1 MKSRRFFRN
10 VFLPALIPLFLVSLG
25 RAWGLPTTIDLI
37 AISLLI
43 TSSWLY
49 LRRLNSYWGYTDDVA
64 AEMRRLRRLVWLVLP
79 LIPLNFI
86 FLWLIV
92 HSPPGAMV
100 WIYLAVGTT
109 VLFVLLTLFL
119 QIVRFSAD
127 IKLSRIRVIIGLL
140 AAAAVIFQSWPG
152 GLQFL
157 VFFLLAVW
165 IFNFEVFS
173 SISFGQK
180 ITFALA
186 CLIGLIFLSI
196 LNFQSSPVAEL
207 DALVL
212 GIYPAGSRFADS
224 LNYLLSGL
232 LPFLPDLITG
242 MKRILLALFI
252 VLPVK
257 ILLRPIA
264 DWLRFSLRIRT
275 KLVLSYFLSS
285 VIPALLLVLILLVG
299 NLFMTGGFWQLFI
312 GGILEGRT
320 DTLLALWE
328 SGNASSRHMSGIHKA
343 LFENDLSAS
352 LEVNGIS
359 AVLVDITPSGRL
371 ANVRYQGVDFP
382 KIIRGDSLVVEVLP
396 EDYRGEPLTTGSRII
411 GIRRILFTELIS
423 ADTLIFN
430 LSEDNFSGIAWLE
443 DTPYMTRWLRR
454 DDTVIGL
461 FQRFTETDLAEM
473 KVRSSSDLSLFE
485 PGENVQL
492 TSKLVNVGIGLEG
505 FTPAM
510 KTQRNEEGGGILGTY
525 LSFPVVLPCLV
536 WTPER
541 GLEESGSV
549 VLVQTSLRSLFG
561 FLLSPEYV
569 INRMYLAAF
578 IVMAAFFGAILIL
591 VALVGFGMA
600 SGITKTIKKVREGT
614 QRLRSGD
621 LSANIEVKTKDEL
634 GQLAGSFNLMVSD
647 LNRML
652 EEMKEKERMEAELEA
667 AKVIQMRLLPE
678 KTPVLPGFE
687 IAATS
692 LPAEQVGGDY
702 YDFLVLPDNQ
712 AGFAVGDV
720 SGKGVPAALLMAN
733 LQASLRTLA
742 GQNLTPIELV
752 KRLNKVLHSNTA
764 PQMFATFFF
773 ASLDTGKGKLG
784 YVNAGHN
791 YPILCGN
798 GRLEY
803 LSRGGLLLGV
813 SPDEEYE
820 GGEVTL
826 DSGELVALYSDGIT
840 EATNGDG
847 QEFGEARLIQLL
859 KDCGSDKADK
869 ILVNVMR
876 EVKTFCGTPQDDVT
890 MMIIKRI

>member
-1 MKSRRFFRN
+1 MRSRRFFRN
-10 VFLPALIPLFLVSLG
+10 VFLPALIPLFLLALG

-37 AISLLI
+37 AIALLI

-49 LRRLNSYWGYTDDVA
+49 LRRLNSCWGITDDIA
-64 AEMRRLRRLVWLVLP
+64 AEMHRFKRLIWLVLP

-109 VLFVLLTLFL
+109 ELFVLLTLFL

-165 IFNFEVFS
+165 IFNFEIFS
-173 SISFGQK
+173 SASFGQK

-186 CLIGLIFLSI
+186 CLIGLILLNI
-196 LNFQSSPVAEL
+196 LNFQSSPVVGQ
-207 DALVL
+207 DAAVL
-212 GIYPAGSRFADS
+212 RIYPAGGRFADS
-224 LNYLLSGL
+224 LDYLLSGL

-242 MKRILLALFI
+242 MKQILLALFI
-252 VLPVK
+252 ILPVK

-328 SGNASSRHMSGIHKA
+328 SNSATSRQVSGT
-343 LFENDLSAS
+343 FYSMRQDDLSTS
-352 LEVNGIS
+352 LEANGIS
-359 AVLVDITPSGRL
+359 AVLVDVAPSGRL
-371 ANVRYQGVDFP
+371 ANVRYKGADFP

-396 EDYRGEPLTTGSRII
+396 EDYRGEPLTTRSRII
-411 GIRRILFTELIS
+411 KITKSPFTELVS
-423 ADTLIFN
+423 ADTIIFS
-430 LSEDNFSGIAWLE
+430 LSRGNFSGIAWME
-443 DTPYMTRWLRR
+443 GTPYITRWLQR
-454 DDTVIGL
+454 DETIIGL
-461 FQRFTETDLAEM
+461 FQSFTETDLADM
-473 KVRSSSDLSLFE
+473 KIRSGSDLSLLK
-485 PGENVQL
+485 PGDNVQVG
-492 TSKLVNVGIGLEG
+492 SKLVNVGIGLEG

-510 KTQRNEEGGGILGTY
+510 KTERSEGGGGILGTY
-525 LSFPVVLPCLV
+525 LSFPVVVPCLA
-536 WTPER
+536 WTPEQ

-549 VLVQTSLRSLFG
+549 VLVQTTLQSLFG

-569 INRMYLAAF
+569 VNRMYLAAF
-578 IVMAAFFGAILIL
+578 IVMAVFFGAILIL
-591 VALVGFGMA
+591 VALGGFGVA

-614 QRLRSGD
+614 QKLRSGD
-621 LSANIEVKTKDEL
+621 LTASIEVKTKDEL

-652 EEMKEKERMEAELEA
+652 EEVKEKERMEAELEA
-667 AKVIQMRLLPE
+667 AKAIQMKLLPE
-678 KTPVLPGFE
+678 NVPKLPGFDVS
-687 IAATS
+687 ATS
-692 LPAEQVGGDY
+692 LPAKQVGGDY
-702 YDFLVLPDNQ
+702 YDFLALPDNQ

-720 SGKGVPAALLMAN
+720 SGKGMPAALLMAN

-742 GQNLTPIELV
+742 GQDLTPEELV
-752 KRLNKVLHSNTA
+752 KRLNKVLHGNTA

-773 ASLDTGKGKLG
+773 ASLDTGKGKLS

-813 SPDEEYE
+813 EPDEEYE

-840 EATNGDG
+840 EATDGSG
-847 QEFGEARLIQLL
+847 QEFGEARLVQLL
-859 KDCGSDKADK
+859 KDCGSDKADT
-869 ILVNVMR
+869 ILVNIMR
-876 EVKTFCGTPQDDVT
+876 EVEAFCGLPQDDIT
-890 MMIIKRI
+890 LMIIKRL